1 MVLELVAINFVLQW
15 GYDLLLQVIRV
26 IWGMVLLAGLIRLPR
41 WLLAGLAFMIIAGY
55 NLLPVIQPVAAT
67 NAG

>member
-1 MVLELVAINFVLQW
+1 MVAINFVVQW

-26 IWGMVLLAGLIRLPR
+26 IWGMVLLAGLIRLLR
-41 WLLAGLAFMIIAGY
+41 WLLAGLAFVIIAGY

-67 NAG
+67 SAG